1 MLLLLVGNELDLK
14 DHFGRTS
21 LSLAAESGLR
31 SLVNKLLTCGADA
44 TSVDV
49 ENRSARDWAL
59 SPPKP
64 HRVQISRVEIQDS
77 AQVLLGV
84 QYEYRNLDT
93 EASAWGPVP
102 EDEVEDSQILVA
114 EDLSRYTRSGDGGTS
129 RRSARN
135 GQYGHF
141 ARSTSTGNSRVW
153 AGGRFVCSA
162 VMAKGNGLSNSYRYR
177 ALASRIS

>member
-114 EDLSRYTRSGDGGTS
+114 EDLSRYTRSG
-129 RRSARN
+129 